1 MHSRNRIR
9 FSSGT
14 EDSLIE
20 DKSRQNSFTPKRSTR
35 IRSKPKKYGDM
46 ELTPTKRRSL
56 IEYESSEE
64 EDVKRSCTEKPTALF
79 CSDDV
84 DGQDIFKFKS
94 RHTKNDL
101 QNIVKAAVS
110 NSPLMTPSKSRTS
123 RLLSTTEATPRHVTD
138 IIKKRIKREVQS
150 ESSESDF
157 SDGSSS
163 DFVPDKSYDES
174 DSSSAPETAEEKE
187 EESNEEN
194 EKSSSHSPQ
203 KVQIVNRKDNRT
215 RPKDSEYVVTPDNY
229 FLMHSSKKITT
240 SDHTLARLK
249 NMNLNDEN
257 ETIYISK
264 EHEHKIADL
273 VQSYEHLFDRWLY
286 VLSENFNVIL
296 YGVGSK
302 RGVLQQFQAKNL
314 NDQPCIV
321 INGFFPSLT
330 IRSILETIVI
340 DLLENSRVPSNIGD
354 TIDLIDSQLLE
365 NNVDLFLIVH
375 NIDGDMLRNSKS
387 QAILASLA
395 QLKNVHMIATIDHI
409 NAPLLWDC
417 GKLSKL
423 RWTWW
428 DVTTFEPYAQE
439 TAQAAG
445 SAARGGGALQL
456 ASLAAVHRSLTANAR
471 GIYNLIVRHQLH
483 HHKQQNYQGLPFKDL
498 YSKCR
503 EQFLVSSDLAL
514 RAQLTEFLDHKL
526 VKIKRTY
533 DGGENYIIPID
544 SSLLQQFLEEQ
555 DN

>member
-9 FSSGT
+9 LSSGT
-14 EDSLIE
+14 EDNLVE
-20 DKSRQNSFTPKRSTR
+20 DKMRQNSSVTPKRSTR

-46 ELTPTKRRSL
+46 ELTPSKRRSL

-64 EDVKRSCTEKPTALF
+64 DDVKRTCTEKPTALF

-84 DGQDIFKFKS
+84 EGQDIFKFKS

-101 QNIVKAAVS
+101 QNIVKAAVG
-110 NSPLMTPSKSRTS
+110 NSPLMTPSKSRAS
-123 RLLSTTEATPRHVTD
+123 HLLSTSEATPRHVTD
-138 IIKKRIKREVQS
+138 IMKKRIKREVES

-163 DFVPDKSYDES
+163 DFVPDKSYDET
-174 DSSSAPETAEEKE
+174 DSSALETAEEE
-187 EESNEEN
+187 EESDEEN
-194 EKSSSHSPQ
+194 AKSAQ
-203 KVQIVNRKDNRT
+203 KVQIVKKKDNRI
-215 RPKDSEYVVTPDNY
+215 RPKDSEYVITPDNY

-264 EHEHKIADL
+264 EHEHKITDL
-273 VQSYEHLFDRWLY
+273 VQSYENLFDRWDY

-302 RGVLQQFQAKNL
+302 RGVLQQFQAQNL

-330 IRSILETIVI
+330 IRSILESIVI
-340 DLLENSRVPSNIGD
+340 DLLENSRVPSNVGD
-354 TIDLIDSQLLE
+354 TIDLIGSQLSE

-387 QAILASLA
+387 QAVLASLA

-428 DVTTFEPYAQE
+428 DVTTFVPYAQE

-445 SAARGGGALQL
+445 VAARGGGALQL

-471 GIYNLIVRHQLH
+471 GIYNLIVRHQLQ
-483 HHKQQNYQGLPFKDL
+483 HHKQHNYQGLPFKDM